1 MGWFSKLFGKATSG
15 VASGVVQTAEGVSK
29 IAERW
34 KPSDAA
40 RFEQDMAVEDQT
52 QKHVADARQYDPRS
66 SGGGMVGDL
75 ANVFVDVL
83 SRLIRPG
90 VTILLLGACFGW
102 WSLPAPD
109 AVPEV
114 YFMWTQSVIAFW
126 FGARTVFKDIP
137 SFINAVRR

>member
-1 MGWFSKLFGKATSG
+1 MGWFNKLFGGGAT
-15 VASGVVQTAEGVSK
+15 AAATGVVKVAEGVSD

-40 RFEQDMAVEDQT
+40 RFEQSMKQEDQT
-52 QKHVADARQYDPRS
+52 QKYAADARSYDPRS
-66 SGGGMVGDL
+66 TGGGMVGEL

-102 WSLPAPD
+102 WDLPAPD
-109 AVPEV
+109 TIPPV

-126 FGARTVFKDIP
+126 FGARTIFKDIP
-137 SFINAVRR
+137 GFIKAVRK